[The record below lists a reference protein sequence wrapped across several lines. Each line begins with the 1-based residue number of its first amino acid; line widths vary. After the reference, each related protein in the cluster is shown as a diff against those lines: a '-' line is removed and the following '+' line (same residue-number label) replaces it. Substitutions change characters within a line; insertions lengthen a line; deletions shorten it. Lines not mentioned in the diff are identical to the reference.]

1 MRNLSS
7 YVVSSVPPWIDLGFE
22 VKDELCIQ
30 LSRNEPTNILKKVA
44 ELTISN
50 YSNFLQIYTD
60 GSKMEVEGS
69 IRVGGSFY
77 VPHLD
82 YLSKFRFRNFN
93 TVFTAEVLTIKMAQR
108 WILDNEFESE
118 SFLILSDSKSALQ
131 ALLSRDAK
139 GQELIYSCLET
150 IMQLKERRINLKF
163 QWVPAHVGVV
173 GNEVVDKAAK
183 ESLLLQD
190 FARLEI
196 QKSELL
202 KIVKGLITK
211 KLEENW
217 MRDSNN
223 LFIGE
228 HKTEW
233 KQDSWQVNTNR
244 KFEIGMARLRMGYTR
259 LNNNLHKMQLVD
271 SPDCPH
277 YQNIPETVKAF
288 IIGLP

>member
-1 MRNLSS
+1 
-7 YVVSSVPPWIDLGFE
+7 
-22 VKDELCIQ
+22 
-30 LSRNEPTNILKKVA
+30 
-44 ELTISN
+44 
-50 YSNFLQIYTD
+50 
-60 GSKMEVEGS
+60 
-69 IRVGGSFY
+69 
-77 VPHLD
+77 
-82 YLSKFRFRNFN
+82 
-93 TVFTAEVLTIKMAQR
+93 
-108 WILDNEFESE
+108 
-118 SFLILSDSKSALQ
+118 
-131 ALLSRDAK
+131 
-139 GQELIYSCLET
+139 
-150 IMQLKERRINLKF
+150 MQLKERRVILKS

-217 MRDSNN
+217 MRDSND

-233 KQDSWQVNTNR
+233 KQVNTNR
-244 KFEIGMARLRMGYTR
+244 KLEIGMGRLRMGYTR
-259 LNNNLHKMQLVD
+259 LNDNLHKMQLVD

-277 YQNIPETVKAF
+277 CQNIPETIKHLLLDCPRFYSARVNLKAKLALVGINHPSVNILLGGGDYSDKKKSEINRALATF
-288 IIGLP
+288 LMVIKKNI